1 MLPSEELRK
10 DIAKKYNVDLEQYA
24 WPEQLRN
31 IIFSIPLDEC
41 LEENA
46 KNLGENIGFVEEERM
61 LHFLWK

>member
-31 IIFSIPLDEC
+31 IIFSISLDEC

-46 KNLGENIGFVEEERM
+46 KTWVKFIIKDLILVTVD
-61 LHFLWK
+61 